1 MSYAF
6 ILQSFKL
13 RTKTIHKTLNPVWD
27 EELVYHGIF
36 NADFTHGEVT
46 PIIRPFSV
54 LPEVEI
60 PQSMLVNFSRS
71 CSTLVPK

>member
-27 EELVYHGIF
+27 EELVYHGI
-36 NADFTHGEVT
+36 
-46 PIIRPFSV
+46 
-54 LPEVEI
+54 
-60 PQSMLVNFSRS
+60 
-71 CSTLVPK
+71 CSFLVPPPPPKKKKKNLESPLNINANSKK